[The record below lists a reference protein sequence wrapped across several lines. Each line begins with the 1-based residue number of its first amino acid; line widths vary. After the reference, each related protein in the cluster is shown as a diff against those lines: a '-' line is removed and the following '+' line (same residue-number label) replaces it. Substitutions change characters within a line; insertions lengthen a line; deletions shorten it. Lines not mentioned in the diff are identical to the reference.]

1 MTPTHWERNTWD
13 PGTVKHVLNDWS
25 YIVLTDGYDTRG
37 NCISIWER
45 TCSNGEMMINSEQDT
60 SRTSDPIN
68 SGNNLFKEAVEQSN
82 NGKD

>member
-1 MTPTHWERNTWD
+1 
-13 PGTVKHVLNDWS
+13 
-25 YIVLTDGYDTRG
+25 
-37 NCISIWER
+37 
-45 TCSNGEMMINSEQDT
+45 MINSEQDT